1 MRLEPLLLVAE
12 NKTKPV
18 PMRHRLR
25 QFAASA
31 RSGSPAQGRS
41 IGGAD
46 GNDFVIWLT
55 AAAVAATTTV
65 SLPAQLAGLGLGAYG
80 WRLGSMALAAAM
92 LACSGFRLQA
102 AWPLFL
108 AMTPWMAA
116 LTALTVIHLDHPA
129 AWLEWLRHAYMLLVG
144 ACVFA
149 GSQTPA
155 GRTLLTRTVTL
166 MLVGLLALSVV
177 PAVMLLETG
186 WTWEAAR
193 LFKAR
198 SPAGLSLNTFIFLF
212 ALLVSAQWM
221 LAGRRLASLL
231 TTAGFL
237 FASILFATRAPLY
250 AAVLAAIVAGLFA
263 YWRSGRALSAAGSA
277 ILSCVILGVPLAFLY
292 LVLSNPGEGVAHAL
306 AGRAQLWQISFAV
319 WQENP
324 VVGAGPDALASSLAG
339 NVNAGQ
345 FFADWRRESL
355 LSLTGGGFHNIWLET
370 LASKGLLGLFGLF
383 ASYFLLLRLAL
394 ASAAAGRS
402 PAFLFFTLLLLSR
415 GYVEVS
421 GLFSYEN
428 SPHDF
433 VAFAMIAA
441 SMAMA
446 LAEPTSAPQQQAA
459 QPTLPR
465 RFGWQVGRHGR

>member
-1 MRLEPLLLVAE
+1 MRLEALLAVADKRAGPS
-12 NKTKPV
+12 NGT
-18 PMRHRLR
+18 HSLR
-25 QFAASA
+25 PFAAPDRSAAPAHA
-31 RSGSPAQGRS
+31 RSL
-41 IGGAD
+41 GGA
-46 GNDFVIWLT
+46 GGHDFVLWLT
-55 AAAVAATTTV
+55 AATVAATTTV

-80 WRLGSMALAAAM
+80 WRVGSLVLAAAM
-92 LACSGFRLQA
+92 LAVSGYRLGA

-108 AMTPWMAA
+108 AMAPWMAA
-116 LTALTVIHLDHPA
+116 LTAITAVHLGHPE
-129 AWLEWLRHAYMLLVG
+129 AWLEWLRHAYMLMVG

-155 GRTLLTRTVTL
+155 GRTLLARTVGL
-166 MLVGLLALSVV
+166 LLVGLLALSIL
-177 PAVMLLETG
+177 PTLMLLETG
-186 WTWEAAR
+186 WSWEGAR

-198 SPAGLSLNTFIFLF
+198 SPGGLSLNTFIFML

-221 LAGRRLASLL
+221 LAGRRGALL

-237 FASILFATRAPLY
+237 AASILFATRAPLY
-250 AAVLAAIVAGLFA
+250 AAVLAAAAAGLFA
-263 YWRSGRALSAAGSA
+263 YWRGGRRLSAATSALLACA
-277 ILSCVILGVPLAFLY
+277 ILITPLIFVY
-292 LVLSNPGEGVAHAL
+292 LATINPGDGLARAL
-306 AGRAQLWQISFAV
+306 AGRAELWRISFAV
-319 WQENP
+319 WQTHP

-345 FFADWRRESL
+345 FFTDWRRESL

-370 LASKGLLGLFGLF
+370 LASKGLVGLVGLFG
-383 ASYFLLLRLAL
+383 SYFLLLRLAL
-394 ASAAAGRS
+394 ASAAAGRN

-441 SMAMA
+441 SMAAA
-446 LAEPTSAPQQQAA
+446 LAEPSPAA
-459 QPTLPR
+459 GSTTMRPAWPR
-465 RFGWQVGRHGR
+465 RFGWQVGRRGG